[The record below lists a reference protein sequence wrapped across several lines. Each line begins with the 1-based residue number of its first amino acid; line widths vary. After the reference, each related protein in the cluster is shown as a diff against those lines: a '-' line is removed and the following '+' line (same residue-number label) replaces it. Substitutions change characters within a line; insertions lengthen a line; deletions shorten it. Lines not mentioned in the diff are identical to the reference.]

1 MHTAILTPHTN
12 MKFLLTD
19 IRIGKWTIPLPA
31 FLWFALAAIAASLE
45 MSRGLDDINNFLIY
59 KNVFW
64 HTVHQQNLFVEYP
77 NEHFDTN
84 HYGPVFSLLIAP
96 FAVLPT
102 LLGCFLW
109 CLANAWVLFYAI
121 GQLPISDRNKGI
133 VLLIGMIEMM
143 TAIHSVQFNPMLTGW
158 ILMSF
163 VFTERKQ
170 DIWATLF
177 IIAGLYIK
185 IYGIVGIAFFFFSKD
200 KLRFF
205 LSFIAWL
212 LIFFCLPML
221 ISSPAFIVQCY
232 EDWFHSLVEKNATN
246 VAINTAIGMQDIS
259 MMGMI
264 RRIFKISD
272 LPNYYFTVP
281 AAILYMLPFLRTR
294 QYQHLYFRLSYLA
307 LALIGVV
314 IFSSSAE
321 SPTYVIAVTGVAI
334 WYVIQKDPKAVLPV
348 VILAL
353 TFLLTILSP
362 TDIVPRFVREQLIV
376 RYSLK
381 ALPCFITWCVLIY
394 QLLKKDFGNP

>member
-1 MHTAILTPHTN
+1 MR
-12 MKFLLTD
+12 FLFKD
-19 IRIGKWTIPLPA
+19 INIGKYTIPLPA
-31 FLWFALAAIAASLE
+31 LLWFLLAMVAATLE

-64 HTVHQQNLFVEYP
+64 HTIHQQNLFIPYP
-77 NEHFDTN
+77 AEHFDTN

-102 LLGCFLW
+102 LIGCFLW

-121 GQLPISDRNKGI
+121 GHLPLTSRQKNI

-158 ILMSF
+158 ILLSF
-163 VFTERKQ
+163 VYTEKKQ

-177 IIAGLYIK
+177 IVLGFYIK

-200 KLRFF
+200 KLRFVI
-205 LSFIAWL
+205 SFIGWL
-212 LIFFCLPML
+212 LVFFCLPML
-221 ISSPAFIVQCY
+221 ISSPAHIVQSY
-232 EDWFHSLVEKNATN
+232 QDWFHSLIAKNATN
-246 VAINTAIGMQDIS
+246 VVLTETNGMQDIS

-264 RRIFKISD
+264 RRVFQIPN

-281 AAILYMLPFLRTR
+281 AGLLYLFPFLRIQ
-294 QYQHLYFRLSYLA
+294 QYNHSYFRLSYLA

-334 WYVIQKDPKAVLPV
+334 WYATQKDRLSPFAIGLLV
-348 VILAL
+348 L
-353 TFLLTILSP
+353 TFTLTILSP
-362 TDIVPRFVREQLIV
+362 TDLMPRFLREHFIV
-376 RYSLK
+376 KYSLK
-381 ALPCFITWCVLIY
+381 AFPCFITWCVLIF
-394 QLLKKDFGNP
+394 QLLRKDYSNQTVHE

>member
-1 MHTAILTPHTN
+1 MQY
-12 MKFLLTD
+12 LLRD

-31 FLWFALAAIAASLE
+31 ILWFTLAVVAASLE

-64 HTVHQQNLFVEYP
+64 HTLHQQNLFIEYP
-77 NEHFDTN
+77 NEYFDKN
-84 HYGPVFSLLIAP
+84 HYGPVFSILIAP

-102 LLGCFLW
+102 LPGCFLW

-121 GQLPISDRNKGI
+121 QHLPISDRQKRI

-158 ILMSF
+158 ILLSF
-163 VFTERKQ
+163 VYTERKQ

-185 IYGIVGIAFFFFSKD
+185 IYGIVGIAFFFFSKN

-205 LSFIAWL
+205 LSFIAWF

-221 ISSPAFIVQCY
+221 LSSPAFIVQSY
-232 EDWFHSLVEKNATN
+232 QDWFHSLVEKNTTN

-264 RRIFKISD
+264 RRIFHIAM

-281 AAILYMLPFLRTR
+281 AALLYLLPFFRTS
-294 QYQHLYFRLSYLA
+294 QYKHLYFRLSYLA

-321 SPTYVIAVTGVAI
+321 SPTYVIAVIGVAI
-334 WYVIQKDPKAVLPV
+334 WYILQNNPKSRFAIGLLV
-348 VILAL
+348 L

-362 TDIVPRFVREQLIV
+362 SDLVPRFIREEYIV

-381 ALPCFITWCVLIY
+381 AFPCFITWCVLIY
-394 QLLKKDFGNP
+394 QLLKKDFGNT